1 MNLLL
6 AVIGLLS
13 VIAVI
18 ASIPFRRA
26 AERER
31 ALIRLLEGADQ
42 LERLLHT
49 TRERMAAMQDVVAR
63 VPAEIGAVAHASLDA
78 ERRVQQGLRNLLEH
92 RLWISQHGATAG
104 LAELRQAETA
114 MLRAR
119 DTIAAQLARLES
131 AGAELDDVTQAAVEQ
146 AAREPPALR
155 RGEG

>member
-6 AVIGLLS
+6 AVIGVLS
-13 VIAVI
+13 VIALI
-18 ASIPFRRA
+18 AAIPFQRA
-26 AERER
+26 AARER
-31 ALIRLLEGADQ
+31 ALIRLLDGADQ

-63 VPAEIGAVAHASLDA
+63 VPAEIGAVAHASLDS
-78 ERRVQQGLRNLLEH
+78 ERRVQQALRDLLEH

-104 LAELRQAETA
+104 LAELKQAEAA

-119 DTIAAQLARLES
+119 DAIASQLARLES

-146 AAREPPALR
+146 AAREPAALR